1 MRGTGLLFRRPS
13 GRRTPTELGRLVGP
27 TRRAFVL
34 ALTATLAVTTLPAA
48 AFAVPGSGMTRE
60 QVELPE
66 LPEIERVDRD
76 EGAET
81 DLTTAPEVPIDPY
94 VPQAVDPWQ
103 QDSGVVDLTGLA
115 AGDSRPVDDLPIALG
130 VPEEGDPADLAGTW
144 NVDLA
149 APEASQDA
157 GVAGLIMKLTPPETA
172 DPAAEVALSVDYTPF
187 ADLYGPQAADRFG
200 VVLLPDCVYDDP
212 DSGDCATSGGTGGGM
227 PARTAAPTDLT
238 GPAAA
243 QPVPSEVELVPA
255 DEAPTNNSA
264 AEDEPTRRV
273 VTGTVPV
280 ASLLGADAADTITT
294 EATTTTAGTTTAD
307 TASAVTTSAVAAR
320 SSTGSSVVGVLDTG
334 GSTAG
339 DFTATPLLS
348 SGSWAAGSSSGAF
361 TYGYQVQ
368 VPETAGG
375 LMPKVNLSYSSQS
388 VDGRTSAT
396 NNQASW
402 IGDGWDYNAG
412 AITRSYANC
421 RQDSKKPGANNSKH
435 RTADLCWGSSNA
447 TLSLGGMTTELVW
460 DEDKQRWFTANG
472 DGSTV
477 ELRTDTSRANG
488 DADGEYWIVTTR
500 DGTRYHFGLHR
511 LPGWSD
517 HGSGADDPVT
527 NSVLTVP
534 VYGNHAGEPCYKA
547 GNWAGSFCT
556 QAWRWGL
563 DYVEDING
571 NAMSLWWG
579 KETNYYARNFNF
591 KAPVKYDRGGYLSR
605 IEYGQRR
612 DTLFTADPLARVKF
626 TVAERCFDE
635 GELTCS
641 EKNFTSSNPGNYRIW
656 YDTPANLRCTE
667 GEKCWNAGPSFFT
680 RKRLDKIT
688 TSAQRRSGDTT
699 LQAVDEYQLTQS
711 FPILL
716 TGPNTA
722 LWLESITRTG
732 YARNGTTDEKVTLN
746 PVRFEHNAEDMPNRV
761 KQDHRPG
768 FSRLR
773 IARVINEYGG
783 ETVVSYKAPTGDC
796 ATGTNLP
803 GKDDTADLKANTRL
817 CYPSYW
823 HPDPE
828 AEDIDWFHKYVV
840 DSIEELPA
848 IDGASVATVTRYTYG
863 TPAWRLAEREFTK
876 KSTRTYSQFAGFA
889 QVSVRTGDD
898 DPAIGSAQTKTVTR
912 YFRGLGD
919 TVSVR
924 DITGAE
930 IAKDRKPFAGRIAEE
945 LTYTSAE
952 DADDEWLTRSVTYPA
967 AQLLASRDRDD
978 GLSPLEAWRV
988 TEPRQ
993 VAHARSSGTGDDTRT
1008 ERVVETKTT
1017 FETTHGLPTH
1027 VESRG
1032 DTEQTGDESCAFLEY
1047 HHRLDKNLIGLTKQ
1061 VRSSPTTCADA
1072 TFDDL
1077 TTLSSASRVAYDGA
1091 DYGADLGAGTRGL
1104 ATQTWSLKGDGSGF
1118 QADGTTGFDAIGRVV
1133 TRTDVDGETSTI
1145 TYTPATGQAFAVSE
1159 ENALGHRQTREVEPG
1174 RAVSLK
1180 TTDVNGLVSEA
1191 RYDPLGRL
1199 VEAWAPGR
1207 TPSTAAVPD
1216 FRAEYATPAGKPP
1229 YITTFARGHEGR
1241 IETSVTLYDGM
1252 GRERQSQTEAVGGG
1266 RLITD
1271 TLYNSSGE
1279 VWQTRNAYPADGS
1292 PIGQLFTPLAD
1303 TAVPNATRY
1312 TYDGLGRVTR
1322 ELPVLDGVGMPARAT
1337 SYTYGED
1344 HSTVVNPAG
1353 AASYRIFS
1361 DAMGRTTR
1369 LDTFTDSGHTEFTS
1383 MRYEYDARGH
1393 LVQATNSADETH
1405 PWSWTYDQ
1413 RGRLVTA
1420 VDPNSGT
1427 SQLTYDRFDRQ
1438 ESVTNGRNITVWN
1451 RYDKLHRPTEQ
1462 RLGISDGTLLAS
1474 FTYDSAPGGKG
1485 LPATATRYTDGLA
1498 YTQAIGG
1505 YTDDYQPT
1513 STTLTLPDSIA
1524 DTWGLETSYRYDY
1537 TYTDTGLP
1545 ESTMLPAVGT
1555 LPAEKLLVRYTSDGL
1570 PLSVSG
1576 KDWYGAE
1583 TVYSPYG
1590 QVLRSTL
1597 GAQPYRVWTTASYD
1611 NASGALTD
1619 QQVHREQ
1626 TDDQS
1631 IVAAN
1636 LVSHRSYRYDDAGNV
1651 TSIRERSLGLEE
1663 RQCFTYDPIGQL
1675 TTAWTATDQESCAAS
1690 PAGDT
1695 VTAGTD
1701 GAGYWQ
1707 EYEYDLLGNRTKL
1720 VEKDLTGDTDKD
1732 ATTSYDYGKADGTQ
1746 PRTLTKVTKDYVTPG
1761 GAEITAVAER
1771 LYELTGETKVVTS
1784 VENGDQQVL
1793 SWTYDGKV
1801 DRITGAGSRGKTA
1814 YVGLADKCIDLN
1826 KAVPGE
1832 AVQLYPC
1839 NDTVAQKWAFAPVP
1853 DQADPNLGT
1862 LSVYDDWCVQP
1873 AGDTAGSA
1881 IATQEC
1887 SGSTDQHLERLSTGQ
1902 LKHPASSLCLGVKDE
1917 VTDDRTPLV
1926 LVTCDADSAAQ
1937 QWEAQDE
1944 TRHLYGPGGS
1954 RLLTI
1959 QDQQATLHLGEV
1971 VLTVQ
1976 RGGVQVNAQRSYPAP
1991 GGVVM
1996 RFVYHATSS
2005 PRLVALAG
2013 DHQGSPYAE
2022 VTLDA
2027 EMSVRVRKQDPFG
2040 NQRGTTPLG
2049 VKMQTRDGFLG
2060 ADRDDASGYTPLGA
2074 RLYDPVVG
2082 RFLSADPVLDIA
2094 DPMQSNGYAYAH
2106 NNPVTHSDPTGLS
2119 VSLTASEK
2127 AAALAGAGLSAA
2139 QVAQAQAD
2147 MNRSLMS
2154 VILDSAWYMLKE
2166 FIGINDAMNCFG
2178 GDMWACGSLIVGAI
2192 PWTKLGK
2199 IPGVLKAVNR
2209 TISAIQ
2215 AWRTAKRVA
2224 EGVLRAAKAAE
2235 TAALNAKKL
2244 AIEKAKK
2251 AAQAAKKKAAQKAQT
2266 TSNKAV
2272 NATKKTGN
2280 SAQKNAQA
2288 KSNPKGSS
2296 AASSGAGKSGKSGG
2310 GSGKSGGGSGKSGG
2324 GSGKGDSKG
2333 GGDSGATTRGN
2344 GGSSGGSCPTP
2355 GNSFVPGTRVLMADG
2370 STKPVEDVQPGDE
2383 VLVTDPETGETVAE
2397 TVTAAITGD
2406 GVKKLVKV
2414 TIDTDGDR
2422 GTETAEITA
2431 TDGHPFWV
2439 PELGEWIDATDLRS
2453 GQWLRTSSGTY
2464 VQITAID
2471 RWDILQ
2477 ATVHN
2482 LTVANIHTYYVIAGN
2497 TPVLVHN
2504 CGGRESLSDN
2514 GYEWDHDETGSLL
2527 YGEVDADG
2535 GLTLLADMKNS
2546 PVRGQVIFGRM
2557 MDSLGSKVRT
2567 INGNLVDENKA
2578 SFVAALAGGNTPEQ
2592 AAWTTWT
2599 GKMAQRHGFTKLL
2612 HVDQEVSVG
2621 APVRLRFGRP

>member
-13 GRRTPTELGRLVGP
+13 GRRIPTESGRWAGP

-34 ALTATLAVTTLPAA
+34 ALAATLAVTSLPAA
-48 AFAVPGSGMTRE
+48 AFAVPAPGMSRE
-60 QVELPE
+60 QVDLPDLPE
-66 LPEIERVDRD
+66 SERVGRD

-94 VPQAVDPWQ
+94 TPQAVDAWQ
-103 QDSGVVDLTGLA
+103 QDSGVVDLTGLE

-144 NVDLA
+144 TVDLA

-157 GVAGLIMKLTPPETA
+157 GVAGLIMKLTPPVAA

-200 VVLLPDCVYDDP
+200 VVLLPDCVYDAP
-212 DSGDCATSGGTGGGM
+212 DSGDCATDGGGSGGGAQ
-227 PARTAAPTDLT
+227 ARTAAPTDAADAPT

-243 QPVPSEVELVPA
+243 QAVPSEVGLVPA
-255 DEAPTNNSA
+255 DEAPTNSSA

-280 ASLLGADAADTITT
+280 ASLLGVQ
-294 EATTTTAGTTTAD
+294 
-307 TASAVTTSAVAAR
+307 SAAAR
-320 SSTGSSVVGVLDTG
+320 SGAASSAAASSAASMSTGSSVVGVLDTG
-334 GSTAG
+334 ASTAG

-348 SGSWAAGSSSGAF
+348 SGSWAAGASSGAF
-361 TYGYQVQ
+361 TYSYQVH

-375 LMPKVNLSYSSQS
+375 LMPKVALSYSSQS

-421 RQDSKKPGANNSKH
+421 RQDSKKPGANNSTH
-435 RTADLCWGSSNA
+435 RTADLCWGSRNA

-460 DEDKQRWFTANG
+460 DEDEQRWFTANG

-477 ELRTDTSRANG
+477 ELRTDTGRANG
-488 DADGEYWIVTTR
+488 DADGEYWVVTTR

-563 DYVEDING
+563 DYVEDIHG

-591 KAPVKYDRGGYLSR
+591 KAPVRYDRGGYLSR
-605 IEYGQRR
+605 IDYGQRR
-612 DTLFTADPLARVKF
+612 DTLFTADPLARVGF

-641 EKNFTSSNPGNYRIW
+641 EENFTSSDPAKYRIW
-656 YDTPANLRCTE
+656 YDTPADLRCTA
-667 GEKCWNAGPSFFT
+667 GKKCWNAGPSFFT

-688 TSAQRRSGDTT
+688 TSAQRRTNDTT

-732 YARNGTTDEKVTLN
+732 FARNGTTDAKVTLN

-761 KQDHRPG
+761 KRDHRPG

-773 IARVINEYGG
+773 VARVINEYGG
-783 ETVVSYKAPTGDC
+783 ETVISYKAPTGDC
-796 ATGTNLP
+796 ATGTGLP
-803 GKDDTADLKANTRL
+803 GKDDTAALKANTRL

-828 AEDIDWFHKYVV
+828 AEEIDWFHKYVV

-848 IDGASVATVTRYTYG
+848 IDGSSVATVTRYTYG

-889 QVSVRTGDD
+889 QVAVLTGADE
-898 DPAIGSAQTKTVTR
+898 PSIGSARTKTVTR

-919 TVSVR
+919 TVSVP

-945 LTYTSAE
+945 LTYVSAE
-952 DADDEWLTRSVTYPA
+952 DADEEWLTRSVTYPA
-967 AQLLASRDRDD
+967 AQLLASRERDD

-1008 ERVVETKTT
+1008 ERVVETRTT
-1017 FETTHGLPTH
+1017 FESTHGLPTH
-1027 VESRG
+1027 VESLG
-1032 DTEQTGDESCAFLEY
+1032 DTGKTGDESCAFLEY
-1047 HHRLDKNLIGLTKQ
+1047 HHRLDKNLIGLSKQ
-1061 VRSSPTTCADA
+1061 VRSSPTTCAAA

-1077 TTLSSASRVAYDGA
+1077 TTLSSASRVAYDGQ
-1091 DYGADLGAGTRGL
+1091 DYGAALGDGTRGL
-1104 ATQTWSLKGDGSGF
+1104 ATGTWSLKGDGSGF
-1118 QADGTTGFDAIGRVV
+1118 QPDGTTGFDAIGRVV

-1145 TYTPATGQAFAVSE
+1145 TYTPATGQAYTVSE

-1180 TTDVNGLVSEA
+1180 TTDVNGRVSEA
-1191 RYDPLGRL
+1191 KYDPLGRL
-1199 VEAWAPGR
+1199 VEAWAAGR

-1229 YITTFARGHEGR
+1229 YITTFARGHEDQ
-1241 IETSVTLYDGM
+1241 IETSVTLYDGL
-1252 GRERQSQTEAVGGG
+1252 GRERQIQEEATGGG

-1279 VWQTRNAYPADGS
+1279 VWQTRNAYHTDGS

-1322 ELPVLDGVGMPARAT
+1322 ELPVLDGVETPARAT
-1337 SYTYGED
+1337 SYTYGDD

-1369 LDTFTDSGHTEFTS
+1369 LDTFTNSGHTEFTS
-1383 MRYEYDARGH
+1383 IRYEYDARGH
-1393 LVQATNSADETH
+1393 LVQATNSADSTH
-1405 PWSWTYDQ
+1405 PWTWTYDQ

-1420 VDPNSGT
+1420 VDPDSGT
-1427 SQLTYDRFDRQ
+1427 TRMTYDRFDRQ
-1438 ESVTNGRNITVWN
+1438 ESVTNGRDITVWN
-1451 RYDKLHRPTEQ
+1451 GYDKLHRPTAQ
-1462 RLGISDGTLLAS
+1462 RLDTSTGTMLAS
-1474 FTYDSAPGGKG
+1474 YTYDSAPGGKG

-1513 STTLTLPDSIA
+1513 STTLTLPQSIA
-1524 DTWGLETSYRYDY
+1524 DTWGLRTTYQYDY

-1545 ESTMLPAVGT
+1545 ESATLPAVGN
-1555 LPAEKLLVRYTSDGL
+1555 LPAEKVLTRYTKDGL

-1576 KDWYGAE
+1576 RDWYGAE

-1626 TDDQS
+1626 VGDQS

-1636 LVSHRSYRYDDAGNV
+1636 LVSHRSYGYDAAGNV
-1651 TSIRERSLGLEE
+1651 TSIRERSLGIEE
-1663 RQCFTYDPIGQL
+1663 RQCFRYDPIGQL
-1675 TTAWTATDQESCAAS
+1675 TTAWTAADQGSCAAD
-1690 PAGDT
+1690 PAGGAGA

-1701 GAGYWQ
+1701 GSGYWQ

-1720 VEKDLTGDTDKD
+1720 VEKDLTGDTAKD
-1732 ATTSYDYGKADGTQ
+1732 ATTSYDYGRADGGQ
-1746 PRTLTKVTKDYVTPG
+1746 PRTLTKVTKDYVTPD
-1761 GAEITAVAER
+1761 GAEVTAVAER
-1771 LYELTGETKVVTS
+1771 LYELTGETKTVTS

-1801 DRITGAGSRGKTA
+1801 ERITGAGGRGKTA
-1814 YVGLADKCIDLN
+1814 YVGLADKCIDLSR
-1826 KAVPGE
+1826 AVPGNPL
-1832 AVQLYPC
+1832 QLFPC
-1839 NDTVAQKWAFAPVP
+1839 NGTIAQKWTFAPVP
-1853 DQADPNLGT
+1853 GQANANLGT

-1873 AGDTAGSA
+1873 AGNTTGSA
-1881 IATQEC
+1881 FATQEC
-1887 SGSTDQHLERLSTGQ
+1887 SGSTAQHLERLSTGQ
-1902 LKHPASSLCLGVKDE
+1902 LKHPASGLCLAVKDE
-1917 VTDDRTPLV
+1917 ATDDLTPLV
-1926 LVTCDADSAAQ
+1926 LVTCDGDSAAQ
-1937 QWEAQDE
+1937 QWEAQNE

-1959 QDQQATLHLGEV
+1959 QDQHATLQLGES

-1976 RGGVQVNAQRSYPAP
+1976 QGGTLVNTQRSYPAP

-1996 RFVYHATSS
+1996 RYAHLATGSTG
-2005 PRLVALAG
+2005 LVALAG

-2022 VTLDA
+2022 VGLHN
-2027 EMSVRVRKQDPFG
+2027 EMPVRVRKQDPFG
-2040 NQRGTTPLG
+2040 NQRGAAPIG
-2049 VKMQTRDGFLG
+2049 VNMQTHTGFLG
-2060 ADRDDASGYTPLGA
+2060 AQRDDASGYTPLGA

-2106 NNPVTHSDPTGLS
+2106 NNPVTYSDPTGLS

-2139 QVAQAQAD
+2139 QVAQAQAT
-2147 MNRSLMS
+2147 MGRSLMS

-2192 PWTKLGK
+2192 PWTKVAK

-2215 AWRTAKRVA
+2215 AWRAAKRAA
-2224 EGVLRAAKAAE
+2224 EAVLRAAKAAE

-2251 AAQAAKKKAAQKAQT
+2251 AAQAAKKKAAAKAQT

-2272 NATKKTGN
+2272 NAAKKTGN
-2280 SAQKNAQA
+2280 QVQKNAQA

-2310 GSGKSGGGSGKSGG
+2310 GSGKSGGGAGKSGG
-2324 GSGKGDSKG
+2324 GSGKGESKG
-2333 GGDSGATTRGN
+2333 GGDSGASARGN
-2344 GGSSGGSCPTP
+2344 GGSSGASCKT
-2355 GNSFVPGTRVLMADG
+2355 NSFVPGTRVLMADG
-2370 STKPVEDVQPGDE
+2370 STKPVEEVQPGDK
-2383 VLVTDPETGETVAE
+2383 VLATDPETGQTVAE
-2397 TVTAAITGD
+2397 TVTAAIKGD

-2414 TIDTDGDR
+2414 TIDTDGNR
-2422 GTETAEITA
+2422 GSETAEVTA

-2471 RWDILQ
+2471 RWDVSQ

-2482 LTVANIHTYYVIAGN
+2482 LTVANIHTYYVVAGN

-2504 CGGRESLSDN
+2504 CGEAIVHLDPDAKHALITVKNGDEVLHTEQFGGVNTPTNGVAEFDPATLSPN
-2514 GYEWDHDETGSLL
+2514 TINVRIPLPNPGGAMAYA
-2527 YGEVDADG
+2527 EVMMTRTA
-2535 GLTLLADMKNS
+2535 
-2546 PVRGQVIFGRM
+2546 RGQYPRY
-2557 MDSLGSKVRT
+2557 
-2567 INGNLVDENKA
+2567 NL
-2578 SFVAALAGGNTPEQ
+2578 AAQSCVTYCAQVLRAGGVSDIPTRTK
-2592 AAWTTWT
+2592 AATEWLLR
-2599 GKMAQRHGFTKLL
+2599 MHG
-2612 HVDQEVSVG
+2612 
-2621 APVRLRFGRP
+2621 